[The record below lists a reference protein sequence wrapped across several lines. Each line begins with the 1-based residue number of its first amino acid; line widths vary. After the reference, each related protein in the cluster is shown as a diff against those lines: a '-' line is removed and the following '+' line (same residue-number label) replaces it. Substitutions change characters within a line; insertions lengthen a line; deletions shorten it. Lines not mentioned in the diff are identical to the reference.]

1 MLTHGASLLAAVLA
15 GVLELTAAVH
25 AQAPSATVQGT
36 AIDESAAI
44 VPGVRV
50 TVEGMTAASSTNP
63 GQFSVNGQRQNANN
77 LTVDGVSAN
86 VAVTVERNALRGLR

>member
-1 MLTHGASLLAAVLA
+1 MLTHGASLFAAILAAVL
-15 GVLELTAAVH
+15 ELTPAVY

-50 TVEGMTAASSTNP
+50 TVVNLATGETRTRPSTTYSRSSFRLAA
-63 GQFSVNGQRQNANN
+63 
-77 LTVDGVSAN
+77 L
-86 VAVTVERNALRGLR
+86 